1 MVDEVFTPAEIVEL
15 EHELFEELKRQGLP
29 VSSFRLIATKGSGS
43 HSTVFSVLIDEKYH
57 ILKVYQE
64 KNALER
70 ELKHLRQNVPLDRF
84 FFVWPAS
91 NHRFRYDI
99 VVLEVPEGEA
109 MRSSDLTVQVAHGLA
124 ESMIRLHSIGSE
136 ELVFQEGIE
145 ERYEIIAKVAQNP
158 AKALDGFAAEILRAA
173 LADGRE
179 LLRSHPGLLSVP
191 AHQVHGDPWWANIIV
206 AAEEV
211 YLVDWEN
218 TKFDDYCEDL
228 AKFRVLM
235 DYIRHEDPPTF
246 WDRESDRSLADPFME
261 VVFGDYDEAFHD
273 PTMRLRYAF
282 YCLYFGAVVFG
293 DYYLANGRSSGKV
306 GRMMQTAVEQFRCY
320 QAA

>member
-1 MVDEVFTPAEIVEL
+1 MVEEVFTPAEITEL
-15 EHELFEELKRQGLP
+15 ERDLVEELKRQGLP
-29 VSSFRLIATKGSGS
+29 ITSLRLIATKGSGS
-43 HSTVFSVLIDEKYH
+43 HSTVFSVLIDGQYH

-84 FFVWPAS
+84 FFVWPAT

-109 MRSSDLTVQVAHGLA
+109 MRSSDLTTEVAHGLA
-124 ESMIRLHSIGSE
+124 ESMIRLHSITSNE
-136 ELVFQEGIE
+136 AVFQDGIE
-145 ERYEIIAKVAQNP
+145 ERYEIIAKTALKH
-158 AKALDGFAAEILRAA
+158 AEALDDFDTDALRTALEGGTTLLRA
-173 LADGRE
+173 
-179 LLRSHPGLLSVP
+179 HPGLLSVP

-218 TKFDDYCEDL
+218 TKFDDYAEDL

-235 DYIRHEDPPTF
+235 DYVRHEDPPTF
-246 WDRESDRSLADPFME
+246 WDHESDRALADSFME
-261 VVFGDYDEAFHD
+261 VLLADYDTAFD
-273 PTMRLRYAF
+273 DTTLRLRFAF

-293 DYYLANGRSSGKV
+293 DYYLANGRSSDKV
-306 GRMMQTAVEQFRCY
+306 GRMMRTAIKQFQRY
-320 QAA
+320 RPT